1 MSFESH
7 QAFGEGYS
15 LAGMDYPVGRCPEA
29 CVQLEALQMRQFT
42 DLWTLVFGE
51 PVPTCFNNQAFYLSS
66 DSILYKAVVLVVA
79 NYYYYFI
86 CSFTMQPTT
95 AVSL

>member
-15 LAGMDYPVGRCPEA
+15 LAGMDYPVEILGRFLEA
-29 CVQLEALQMRQFT
+29 CVQLETHQMTQFT
-42 DLWTLVFGE
+42 DLWTLVFGG
-51 PVPTCFNNQAFYLSS
+51 PVPTCFNNPAFFLSS
-66 DSILYKAVVLVVA
+66 DSILYKAVVA